1 MGGSV
6 VYSENGRVEG
16 QGQVIRKDGT
26 VIEITLTSDPL
37 TKEQADELNRKEQD
51 NGSNSR

>member
-1 MGGSV
+1 M
-6 VYSENGRVEG
+6 YSENGRVEG
-16 QGQVIRKDGT
+16 QGQVIRNDGT
-26 VIEITLTSDPL
+26 VVEITLKSDPL